1 MSEKFCRHFVVKQNV
16 YFCFSLLCCKIKVAK
31 EVCHIKDKFIFKN
44 MIYGEKP
51 DFDVILEAVKHL
63 EDEINAL

>member
-1 MSEKFCRHFVVKQNV
+1 MKLFPSDKYINI
-16 YFCFSLLCCKIKVAK
+16 L
-31 EVCHIKDKFIFKN
+31 KDDYEHMKN